1 LSSLQDACYTTDL
14 RINKLMS
21 LRAKAMRHL
30 WLIIIAGVSLAGVLP
45 AGEQVVDLSGT
56 WNLDPDKSQMEFTLP
71 EIREIGINRGGEI
84 GGRNDVETLSEI
96 LPIAPKGNLTLR
108 IVQTDSEVQIM
119 RQSAI
124 DDKNRAIV
132 QKFALDGSQS
142 INLASDG
149 RGDFVS
155 RTTWEKKKL
164 IHSGIQTI
172 TMGIQRT
179 QTYVKEEYSISK
191 DGEKLTIKTRSVT
204 PQGIVKLKQVFIRER
219 KSK

>member
-1 LSSLQDACYTTDL
+1 
-14 RINKLMS
+14 MS